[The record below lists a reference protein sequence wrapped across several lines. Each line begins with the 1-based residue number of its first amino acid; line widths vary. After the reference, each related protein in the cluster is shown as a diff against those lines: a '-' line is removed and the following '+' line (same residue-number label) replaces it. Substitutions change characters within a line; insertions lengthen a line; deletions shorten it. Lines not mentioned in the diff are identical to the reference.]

1 MVNAEALAISSSKP
15 VRSWKL
21 PAWYP
26 AVPFSLQV
34 RLGSTGQLSRAV
46 SEEEM
51 YRDWR
56 VRGGGG
62 GSLRKSDCGFQ
73 RNKESHASSHATLPS
88 VTLLRK
94 YLA

>member
-21 PAWYP
+21 PAWYHP

-34 RLGSTGQLSRAV
+34 RLGSTGRLSPAV

-51 YRDWR
+51 FRGWR
-56 VRGGGG
+56 VRGGWVGLLEKER
-62 GSLRKSDCGFQ
+62 LRIS
-73 RNKESHASSHATLPS
+73 EE
-88 VTLLRK
+88 
-94 YLA
+94 